1 MLKNHFRNFYDVFF
15 NIFKERESKLI
26 QSSNKLHPYNNS
38 TINKLN
44 AENSHDVQINDQ
56 YDVEFNTQIKMFA
69 LQNTV
74 QSNSLFDLNA

>member
-15 NIFKERESKLI
+15 NIFKEREAKLK

-38 TINKLN
+38 TIHKLN
-44 AENSHDVQINDQ
+44 AENSHDKQINDQ